1 MHYLSSKFFVGSR
14 RFIVRATF
22 AEFCDIF
29 FVTFARL
36 NLQVEDHVHT
46 SLYVYVD
53 KALNR

>member
-22 AEFCDIF
+22 AEFCDF